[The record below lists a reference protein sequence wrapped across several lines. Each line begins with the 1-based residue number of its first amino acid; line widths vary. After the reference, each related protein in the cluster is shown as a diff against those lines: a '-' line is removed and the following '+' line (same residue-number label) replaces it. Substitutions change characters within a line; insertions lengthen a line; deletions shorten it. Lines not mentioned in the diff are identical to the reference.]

1 MHDSCKFMDKEG
13 NAVEDVRPALRESAF
28 REWSPGIHYAK
39 HQQLFPCS
47 FPVRRLYD
55 FELLYVSHGEV
66 ETDMGGVVH
75 RIAAGQL
82 IVLPSG
88 VFHQNRIVAGEPARL
103 MGIHFDFFDELR
115 IQQEEDMVVDEE
127 KGAQPDKFAAEAA
140 AGGYLPLTQEIIY
153 TPSSDCVQWMEQLV
167 QEFTMRSPG
176 YELLC
181 KGLMMNI
188 LASLI
193 RTQLAGRRAGST
205 VHGERIRSIMGEM
218 ERHPSENWSGSV
230 IAAKLN
236 VHEDHMSKLFR
247 QVAGMPPGEYV
258 RTIRLREA
266 RRLLGETDWSIELV
280 GEAVGYPDLHYF
292 SRIFSAHE
300 GISPRAFR
308 KLTRML

>member
-1 MHDSCKFMDKEG
+1 ME
-13 NAVEDVRPALRESAF
+13 EELRPALRESAF

-39 HQQLFPCS
+39 HQELRPCS

-55 FELLYVSHGEV
+55 FELLYVGNGEM
-66 ETDMGGVVH
+66 ETDMSGAVH
-75 RIAAGQL
+75 RITAGQL

-115 IQQEEDMVVDEE
+115 ILQEEDMVVDEE
-127 KGAQPDKFAAEAA
+127 RGAQPGKFAAEAVA
-140 AGGYLPLTQEIIY
+140 EGCMPLSREPVH

-176 YELLC
+176 YELVC

-188 LASLI
+188 LASLV
-193 RTQLAGRRAGST
+193 RARLAGQRAEAT
-205 VHGERIRSIMGEM
+205 VHGERIRSIMGEI
-218 ERHPSENWSGSV
+218 ELHPAGHWSNTA

-247 QVAGMPPGEYV
+247 QVTGMPPGEYV
-258 RTIRLREA
+258 RTVRLREA
-266 RRLLGETDWSIELV
+266 RRLLGETDWSVEQV

-308 KLTRML
+308 KLARML